1 MNHLWNSS
9 RATRGFLLIAATMAL
24 LALPLSPATAQ
35 AFPSRPVRLVVGT
48 NPGGGIDVVARLL
61 AAKLQDQLRN
71 PVIVE
76 NRPGASGAIGA
87 DFVGK
92 AAPDG
97 HTLLCAFAAQMV
109 MNPVVQEKVAYD
121 PVRDFEPVT
130 MLGLFPIVLVVNAS
144 MPVNSVSEL
153 ISHAKANP
161 GKLDY
166 ASGSASYFFMAEV
179 FKQRTGTDIRSVPFT
194 GSAAAV
200 NAVLAD
206 TVPMAFVD
214 IPPAIAHIRS
224 GRLRALGVTTAKR
237 VAFLPEVPAVAETV
251 PGFEFVLW
259 TGMFAP
265 AGTPKEIIVRLQQE
279 LVRAVE
285 APDVKEKMAL
295 AGIVPSTGT
304 PQELGDT
311 LRKDLALI
319 RRLAQSTGV
328 GRK

>member
-1 MNHLWNSS
+1 MTRHRNHSC
-9 RATRGFLLIAATMAL
+9 ATRGFLLLAATLAL
-24 LALPLSPATAQ
+24 LAAPHSPATAQ

-61 AAKLQDQLRN
+61 AAKMQDQLRN

-87 DFVGK
+87 DFVSK

-109 MNPVVQEKVAYD
+109 MNPVVQEKISYD

-144 MPVNSVSEL
+144 LPVHSVGEL
-153 ISHAKANP
+153 ISHARANP
-161 GKLDY
+161 GKLDH
-166 ASGSASYFFMAEV
+166 AHGSSSYFFVNEV
-179 FKQRTGTDIRSVPFT
+179 FKQRTGADIRNIPFT

-237 VAFLPEVPAVAETV
+237 VAFLPDVPALAETLK
-251 PGFEFVLW
+251 GFEFVLW

-265 AGTPKEIIVRLQQE
+265 AGTPKEVVARLQHE
-279 LVRAVE
+279 LMRAVD
-285 APDVKEKMAL
+285 APDVREKLAL

-304 PQELGDT
+304 PQELGET

-319 RRLAQSTGV
+319 RKLAQSTGV
-328 GRK
+328 AGK